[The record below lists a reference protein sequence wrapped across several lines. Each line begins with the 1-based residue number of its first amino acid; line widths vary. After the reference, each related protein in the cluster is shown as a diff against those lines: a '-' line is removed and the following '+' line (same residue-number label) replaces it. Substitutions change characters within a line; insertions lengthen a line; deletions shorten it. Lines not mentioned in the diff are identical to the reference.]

1 MDRLQLVI
9 LLLGLTFAWMVFKAM
24 QHRRL
29 AEREGL
35 PWLGLSLLL
44 ICSIF
49 LRRPLDQLA
58 AWMGV
63 AYAPALWL
71 LIGLVGL
78 VAICF
83 RLAVMV
89 SALHGRVVRLTQEL
103 ALLQKEESLREP
115 LPGPYH

>member
-1 MDRLQLVI
+1 MDRLQLVV
-9 LLLGLTFAWMVFKAM
+9 LLLGLSFGWMVLTAM

-35 PWLGLSLLL
+35 PWLGLSLVL
-44 ICSIF
+44 IGSIF
-49 LRRPLDQLA
+49 LRGPLDQLA

-63 AYAPALWL
+63 TYAPALWL
-71 LIGLVGL
+71 LIGLIGL

-89 SALHGRVVRLTQEL
+89 SSLQARVVRLTQEL
-103 ALLQKEESLREP
+103 ALLQKEGERS
-115 LPGPYH
+115 